1 MEETK
6 YTIIGKVEIGTDE
19 YRDLI
24 TKNVQLEQDL
34 SQKRSE
40 YWELTKERDNLKGS
54 KGKIDIELELFTAF
68 LKEKELSK
76 EFSLWKFEKENKKT
90 SEDED

>member
-24 TKNVQLEQDL
+24 TKTVQLEQDL

-40 YWELTKERDNLKGS
+40 YWDLDRKLDNLKVS
-54 KGKIDIELELFTAF
+54 KDKCDKELELYTAF

-76 EFSLWKFEKENKKT
+76 EFSLWRFEKENQKT
-90 SEDED
+90 SEDEN

>member
-1 MEETK
+1 MEENK

-24 TKNVQLEQDL
+24 TKTVQLEQDL

-40 YWELTKERDNLKGS
+40 YWELGRKLDSLKLSKEKFDKES
-54 KGKIDIELELFTAF
+54 ELFTAF

-90 SEDED
+90 SEDEE